1 MTKKYSKHFF
11 DRLDESW
18 LDIKPDEFLEFI
30 LPKSQEILTANKLVG
45 LLEEGRKLVIKF
57 GIDPTAKDIHLGH
70 IVPIMILRQFQRA
83 GHKIKLVIGDFT
95 ARVGDPSGR
104 TLIRKPISP
113 EEIDEN
119 QKTYKDQ
126 IGKYLSLASI
136 DFFENSSWLRN
147 FSLEKFF
154 DILQS
159 LNLTEAIQ
167 RDDFRER
174 LKNDQGVSLAEV
186 CYGILMAIDSIQL
199 GADIEVGGIDQLLNF
214 QQCRKIM
221 PLYGLYEEVA
231 FMTPILEGTSGDGK
245 KMSKSFNN
253 YIAVNSSAEDK
264 FGKIMSIQDKLI
276 FPYFVS
282 FADVNKKEIPELEKF
297 INDDPLEAK
306 KQLATFIVAQD
317 TNSMEKGEEERESF
331 ERKFSQKIISDE
343 DCVDIK
349 INKKE
354 NLFNLLFSTGMFSS
368 KSELNRIFLHGGV
381 HWIEPKSDA
390 LLGPEVIIRFPSRI
404 RVGKRRFFQFY

>member
-1 MTKKYSKHFF
+1 M
-11 DRLDESW
+11 
-18 LDIKPDEFLEFI
+18 
-30 LPKSQEILTANKLVG
+30 
-45 LLEEGRKLVIKF
+45 
-57 GIDPTAKDIHLGH
+57 
-70 IVPIMILRQFQRA
+70 
-83 GHKIKLVIGDFT
+83 
-95 ARVGDPSGR
+95 
-104 TLIRKPISP
+104 
-113 EEIDEN
+113 
-119 QKTYKDQ
+119 
-126 IGKYLSLASI
+126 
-136 DFFENSSWLRN
+136 
-147 FSLEKFF
+147 
-154 DILQS
+154 
-159 LNLTEAIQ
+159 
-167 RDDFRER
+167 
-174 LKNDQGVSLAEV
+174 KNDQGVSLAEV